1 MTPSSNAFV
10 ILNNGIVPGRK
21 WRWARRLT
29 QAVGLFALFLGPLLG
44 GWLRLAQ
51 RDLAAWRDSGSDLPA
66 GIAAWLPHGNATELI
81 RHIDLLR
88 GGGIAADYFS
98 IALMDPLA
106 GALALLS
113 SHTTWRAL
121 LALALPV
128 LIAVLAGRLFCG
140 WLCPFG
146 IFARGTDR
154 LLAYVPWRPHWQIPP
169 RRPLRWVVLSGAII
183 AGLLGVHLLLY
194 LSLPYLLLQQAVYA
208 GWLLGGGSAVL
219 AVLLGLLVAGLL
231 LGPTGYCATLCPTG
245 ATLSLLGRLRPLR
258 LGMAAP
264 SACGAHC
271 NLCDEACW
279 LHLDPASGDA
289 GPDCDLCMRCVAAC
303 PRSNLRVTVS
313 KTFHMDLTT
322 PLIWLTVLCSTL
334 LICASPAAA
343 DAPMRKPRLL
353 LEREH
358 IEGAVTLALS
368 VVDLTGVALDADA
381 RQPLEA
387 IEVSLFL
394 ARGERG
400 SADAHGLLPRREV
413 YHGPLTLQLKRIAA
427 PDIETVQFEAPTSP
441 ISTIERTIYRQRLN
455 LHLAPGDYI
464 TLMPVPGWFDQ
475 PVTWMIPPTGSTVS
489 PFISLQFCAAAAMIF
504 GGVLSLA
511 FAFSAQRRHTLRA
524 SYSGAP
530 GGAGTY
536 DHK

>member
-1 MTPSSNAFV
+1 V
-10 ILNNGIVPGRK
+10 ILNNGMLPGRK

-51 RDLAAWRDSGSDLPA
+51 RDLAAWRDSGSDLPPGLA
-66 GIAAWLPHGNATELI
+66 TLLPYGTATELI
-81 RHIDLLR
+81 RHIDLFR
-88 GGGIAADYFS
+88 GGGIAADYLS
-98 IALMDPLA
+98 IPLMDPLA
-106 GALALLS
+106 GALAMLS
-113 SHTTWRAL
+113 SHITWRAL
-121 LALALPV
+121 LALALPI
-128 LIAVLAGRLFCG
+128 LIAVLAGRVFCG

-146 IFARGTDR
+146 VFARGIDR
-154 LLAYVPWRPHWQIPP
+154 LLDRLSWQPRWQIPS
-169 RRPLRWVVLSGAII
+169 RRPMRWVVLGGAII
-183 AGLLGVHLLLY
+183 ASLLGVHLLLY

-231 LGPTGYCATLCPTG
+231 LGPTSYCATLCPTG

-271 NLCDEACW
+271 NLCNEACW

-289 GPDCDLCMRCVAAC
+289 GPDCDLCMRCVATC

-313 KTFHMDLTT
+313 KTFHTDMAT
-322 PLIWLTVLCSTL
+322 PLIWLTVLCSTFL
-334 LICASPAAA
+334 LIAPPATA

-358 IEGAVTLALS
+358 TQGAVTLSFS
-368 VVDLTGVALDADA
+368 VVDFTGVTLDADA

-394 ARGERG
+394 ARGKRG
-400 SADAHGLLPRREV
+400 AADARGLLPRREV
-413 YHGPLTLQLKRIAA
+413 YRGPLTLQLKHAA
-427 PDIETVQFEAPTSP
+427 SHDIKAVQFEAPTSP
-441 ISTIERTIYRQRLN
+441 ISTVERTIYRQRLN
-455 LHLAPGDYI
+455 LRLVAGDHI
-464 TLMPVPGWFDQ
+464 TLMPVTGWLEQ
-475 PVTWMIPPTGSTVS
+475 PITWAIPSTGATGS
-489 PFISLQFCAAAAMIF
+489 PLISLQFFVAAAMIF

-511 FAFSAQRRHTLRA
+511 FAFSGQRDRILKA
-524 SYSGAP
+524 
-530 GGAGTY
+530 
-536 DHK
+536 